1 MARSKRFEAFH
12 NWDHWLVNNARYKAG
27 IFLLPNGRFQ
37 TLVLNLEMRSS
48 NDQREAVVVLH
59 YFLRSNWVANL
70 TKQVSG
76 CLLRFRQRKM
86 KSVVQIAET
95 SLVDFGTL
103 VYLQSTG
110 KMNLKY
116 FDLNEIL
123 PTSLG

>member
-1 MARSKRFEAFH
+1 MVRLTADLFLSPKWKVQSFSFES
-12 NWDHWLVNNARYKAG
+12 
-27 IFLLPNGRFQ
+27 
-37 TLVLNLEMRSS
+37 EMRSA
-48 NDQREAVVVLH
+48 NDQREAVVLSCITSI
-59 YFLRSNWVANL
+59 RSNWIANL

-86 KSVVQIAET
+86 KSIVQIAET